1 VAAFRSHFKDF
12 QAQGGLFLPGS
23 PLSSIVLLN
32 AGKLLT
38 QGFEAELAATLG
50 DSTYLGMNATF
61 IDATFKEFKNAQC
74 YPGQTAA
81 LGCTSGV
88 QDLTG
93 ARLPNTPEWSVNLLG
108 SQEFALPGTSWR
120 GYITGDYSWRSSVQW
135 HNLDSPYGV
144 EPSYGLLGASL
155 GVRSENDRVNFKLYG
170 KNLTD
175 KFHTSGIAVGEQ
187 VTHFLPPDYRR
198 VIGIDATFRL

>member
-1 VAAFRSHFKDF
+1 
-12 QAQGGLFLPGS
+12 
-23 PLSSIVLLN
+23 
-32 AGKLLT
+32 
-38 QGFEAELAATLG
+38 
-50 DSTYLGMNATF
+50 
-61 IDATFKEFKNAQC
+61 
-74 YPGQTAA
+74 
-81 LGCTSGV
+81 
-88 QDLTG
+88 
-93 ARLPNTPEWSVNLLG
+93 
-108 SQEFALPGTSWR
+108 LPGTSWR